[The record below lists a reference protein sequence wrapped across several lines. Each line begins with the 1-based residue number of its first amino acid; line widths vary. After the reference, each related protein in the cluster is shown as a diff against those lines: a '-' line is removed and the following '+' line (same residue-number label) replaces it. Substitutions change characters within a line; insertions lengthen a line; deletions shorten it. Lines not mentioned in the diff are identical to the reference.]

1 MASCYADQIGT
12 KAGGPALSYGTT
24 SPGHT
29 AQQRTRRGSKDV
41 SEAATTESPAAQ
53 AAEPAQAPTPSPRK
67 KDRGRQVAMLL
78 VALAVLLFVYHLFA
92 DRLTPYSPYGYI
104 RTYLVTIAP
113 QVSGPVVAVAVRDN
127 SRVEQGA
134 VLFQIDPS
142 DYEIA
147 VAAAEAQLAQAGQ
160 SIGAS
165 TAGVGAAQAALSE
178 ARANYENAREQSA
191 RTLELVAQGVYAAAR
206 ADEATA
212 ALDAATARVRQA
224 EANLAQAQEAL
235 GPEGADNPLLQ
246 AALADLDRARLNLN
260 RTTVVAP
267 SDGAVTGLQ
276 LAPGEQARAGQ
287 AVMTFIDLRDVWM
300 LSYMTENNLGLVK
313 PGDPVEIAFDSFPGQ
328 VFSGVVQSTGFGV
341 AVEDTSASGT
351 LPSGVPGRS
360 VTASDLRFPVRIAL
374 EVDSYPKGLRFGAHI
389 SAIIYPTDNGLMNTL
404 GRLRIRLASLWNYVN

>member
-1 MASCYADQIGT
+1 MSQD
-12 KAGGPALSYGTT
+12 TT
-24 SPGHT
+24 AETS
-29 AQQRTRRGSKDV
+29 
-41 SEAATTESPAAQ
+41 AAEQEPAA
-53 AAEPAQAPTPSPRK
+53 PAPPRN
-67 KDRGRQVAMLL
+67 RGRQVAIAL
-78 VALAVLLFVYHLFA
+78 VAFAAVLFVYHLFA

-113 QVSGPVVAVAVRDN
+113 EVSGPVIAVAVRDN
-127 SRVEQGA
+127 SRVEQGE
-134 VLFQIDPS
+134 VLFRIDPA

-147 VAAAEAQLAQAGQ
+147 VAAAQAQLAQAGQ

-178 ARANYENAREQSA
+178 ARATYENTREQSA

-212 ALDAATARVRQA
+212 QLDAATARVRQA

-246 AALADLDRARLNLN
+246 AALADLDRARLNLS

-276 LAPGEQARAGQ
+276 LAPGEQASAGQ
-287 AVMTFIDLRDVWM
+287 PVMIFIDLRDVWM
-300 LSYMTENNLGLVK
+300 LSYMSENNLGLIG
-313 PGDPVEIAFDSFPGQ
+313 PGDPVEVAFDAFPGK
-328 VFSGVVQSTGFGV
+328 VFPGVVQSTGLGV
-341 AVEDTSASGT
+341 AVEDTAATGT

-360 VTASDLRFPVRIAL
+360 VTSSDLRFPVRIAL
-374 EVDSYPKGLRFGAHI
+374 ESDNYPKGLRFGARVSVI
-389 SAIIYPTDNGLMNTL
+389 VYPTDNGLMNTL
-404 GRLRIRLASLWNYVN
+404 GQLRIRLASLWNYVH